1 MKKSVGRELPQA
13 REKGLV
19 IRELPDEVL
28 VMDTDRHKAHCLND
42 LASHV
47 WKRCDG
53 QTTVKQMTL
62 LLAREFQKD
71 LTEEAVR
78 LALDRLG
85 KAKLLI
91 EPLPLPSELSRL
103 SRREAVTKFG
113 LAAGVAMITSIV
125 VPTEAMAATCGLRTS
140 CKHVC
145 TKAPQVGRGCNSAC
159 TLICTAGTVNCA
171 TRPPSGPEEGL
182 CVHP

>member
-1 MKKSVGRELPQA
+1 MKKRVGRELPQA

-19 IRELPDEVL
+19 IRELPDEMLVL
-28 VMDTDRHKAHCLND
+28 DTDRHKAHCLND
-42 LASHV
+42 FASHV

-53 QTTVKQMTL
+53 QTTVNQMTL

-71 LTEEAVR
+71 ITEDAVR

-85 KAKLLI
+85 KAKLLM

-103 SRREAVTKFG
+103 SRREAVSKFG
-113 LAAGVAMITSIV
+113 LAASVAMITSIV

-145 TKAPQVGRGCNSAC
+145 SRAPQVGRGCNSAC
-159 TLICTAGTVNCA
+159 TLICRAGTVNCG
-171 TRPPSGPEEGL
+171 TWKSGQPEEGQ
-182 CVHP
+182 CVAP